1 MEQLSFQL
9 PEWTKVAEVELVYK
23 TKVKASERP
32 KINSS
37 KDIYDVLRQ
46 IWDENKI
53 EMLEEF
59 KVIFLNRGNRVTG
72 VYEASSGGIT
82 GTVADPRLIL
92 AAAIKSLAVSIILS
106 NNHHSGNLK
115 PSRADEELTLKIKE
129 AAKYHDIRVID
140 HIIVTS
146 EGYYSF
152 ADEGLL

>member
-1 MEQLSFQL
+1 MEQLTLNL
-9 PEWTKVAEVELVYK
+9 PEWTRVAEVELIYK

-32 KINSS
+32 LIRDS
-37 KDIYDVLRQ
+37 KDIYDVLKQ

-59 KVIFLNRGNRVTG
+59 KVVFLNRANRVIG
-72 VYEASSGGIT
+72 VYDASSGGIT

-106 NNHHSGNLK
+106 HNHPSGNLK
-115 PSRADEELTLKIKE
+115 PSKADEDLTTKIKE

-140 HIIVTS
+140 HMIITS

-152 ADEGLL
+152 ADEGLT